1 MAGDPRQSTALTA
14 MWNFP
19 LHPDRAS
26 ALATNVD
33 VLLYAWLALA
43 GIVTLAIAVLIVYIA
58 VKYRHGSRANRV
70 MATGARLTR
79 ISHRIEIA
87 WIVSPLILFMVMFAW
102 AADLYY
108 AHASPP
114 ANAAEVYVVGRQ
126 WMWKIEHAGG
136 QREIDEL
143 HVPAG
148 RPVKLIMTSQ
158 DVIHSFF
165 MPVFRIKQDVLPGR
179 YTMLWFTATKAGD
192 YHVFCAQYCGTDHAR
207 MIGHVVVMEPAAF
220 EHWLAAGDGAQS
232 MAEEGAAR
240 FRQYG
245 CSGCHGAS
253 ASVHA
258 PKLEGLF
265 GRRVQLSDGSSVVA
279 DERYLHDSVML
290 PRKDVV
296 AGFAPIMPSFQG
308 QISEEDLLDII
319 AYIKSLRDAAPET
332 SSRRLERRPKPA
344 TSPADSACGRGFQA
358 STTSGSPCCTRSPS
372 RLSSSSAAPPPR

>member
-1 MAGDPRQSTALTA
+1 

-19 LHPDRAS
+19 LHPPADS
-26 ALATNVD
+26 ALATRVD
-33 VLLYAWLALA
+33 ILLYAWLALS
-43 GIVTLAIAVLIVYIA
+43 GIVTVAIFVLIVYFSA
-58 VKYRHGSRANRV
+58 KYRHGARVNRE
-70 MATGARLTR
+70 MATGAALRR

-87 WIVSPLILFMVMFAW
+87 WIATPLILFIVMFFW
-102 AADLYY
+102 AAQIYY
-108 AHASPP
+108 VHAAPP
-114 ANAAEVYVVGRQ
+114 ANAAEVFVVGKQ
-126 WMWKIEHAGG
+126 WMWKLEHVGG

-148 RPVKLIMTSQ
+148 RPVKLVMTSQ

-179 YTMLWFTATKAGD
+179 YTTLWFTATKAGD
-192 YHVFCAQYCGTDHAR
+192 YHVFCSQYCGTDHAR

-220 EHWLAAGDGAQS
+220 ERWLARGHPSQS
-232 MAEEGAAR
+232 MAAEGAAR

-279 DERYLHDSVML
+279 DERYIHDSVML

-296 AGFAPIMPSFQG
+296 AGFEPIMPSFQG
-308 QISEEDLLDII
+308 QIAEEDLLDIVE
-319 AYIKSLRDAAPET
+319 YIKSLKD
-332 SSRRLERRPKPA
+332 
-344 TSPADSACGRGFQA
+344 
-358 STTSGSPCCTRSPS
+358 
-372 RLSSSSAAPPPR
+372 APPGEIK

>member
-1 MAGDPRQSTALTA
+1 
-14 MWNFP
+14 MWDFP
-19 LHPDRAS
+19 LHPARAS
-26 ALATNVD
+26 SLATSVD
-33 VLLYAWLALA
+33 ILFYAWLALA
-43 GIVTLAIAVLIVYIA
+43 GLVTFAIALLIVWFA
-58 VKYRHGSRANRV
+58 VKYRHGSRANRD
-70 MATGARLTR
+70 MASGAELRR
-79 ISHRIEIA
+79 QSHRIEIA
-87 WIVSPLILFMVMFAW
+87 WIVTPLVLFAVMFAW

-108 AHASPP
+108 VHAAPP
-114 ANAAEVYVVGRQ
+114 ANATEVYVVGKQ
-126 WMWKIEHAGG
+126 WMWKLEHAGG
-136 QREIDEL
+136 RREIDEL

-148 RPVKLIMTSQ
+148 RPIKLIMTSQ

-179 YTMLWFTATKAGD
+179 YTMLWFTATRPGD
-192 YHVFCAQYCGTDHAR
+192 YHVFCSQYCGTDHAR

-220 EHWLAAGDGAQS
+220 ARWLASGNGSQS
-232 MAEEGAAR
+232 MAQEGAAR

-296 AGFAPIMPSFQG
+296 AGYEPIMPSFQG
-308 QISEEDLLDII
+308 QIAEDDLLDII
-319 AYIKSLRDAAPET
+319 EYIKSLKDA
-332 SSRRLERRPKPA
+332 ER
-344 TSPADSACGRGFQA
+344 
-358 STTSGSPCCTRSPS
+358 
-372 RLSSSSAAPPPR
+372 

>member
-1 MAGDPRQSTALTA
+1 
-14 MWNFP
+14 MWDFP
-19 LHPDRAS
+19 LHPARAS
-26 ALATNVD
+26 SLATSVD
-33 VLLYAWLALA
+33 ILFYSWLALA
-43 GIVTLAIAVLIVYIA
+43 GLVTFAIALLIVWFA
-58 VKYRHGSRANRV
+58 VKYRHGSRANRD
-70 MATGARLTR
+70 MASGAELRR
-79 ISHRIEIA
+79 QSHRIEIA
-87 WIVSPLILFMVMFAW
+87 WIVTPLILFAVMFTW

-108 AHASPP
+108 VHAAPP
-114 ANAAEVYVVGRQ
+114 ANATEVYVVGKQ
-126 WMWKIEHAGG
+126 WMWKLEHAGG
-136 QREIDEL
+136 RREIDEL

-148 RPVKLIMTSQ
+148 RPIKLIMTSQ

-179 YTMLWFTATKAGD
+179 YTMLWFTATRPGD
-192 YHVFCAQYCGTDHAR
+192 YHVFCSQYCGTDHAR

-220 EHWLAAGDGAQS
+220 ARWLASGNGSQS
-232 MAEEGAAR
+232 MAQEGAAR

-296 AGFAPIMPSFQG
+296 AGYEPIMPSFQG
-308 QISEEDLLDII
+308 QIAEDDLLDII
-319 AYIKSLRDAAPET
+319 EYIKSLKDA
-332 SSRRLERRPKPA
+332 ER
-344 TSPADSACGRGFQA
+344 
-358 STTSGSPCCTRSPS
+358 
-372 RLSSSSAAPPPR
+372 